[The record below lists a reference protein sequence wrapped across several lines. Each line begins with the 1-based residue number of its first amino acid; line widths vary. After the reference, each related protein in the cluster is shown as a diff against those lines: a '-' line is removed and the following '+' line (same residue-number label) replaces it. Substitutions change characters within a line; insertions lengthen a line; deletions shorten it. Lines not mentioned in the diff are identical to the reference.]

1 MNYVY
6 THRGFVLDRLA
17 VGVGRGIE
25 WYANAAVDQYYAD
38 LNHTTTPVN
47 SWEWRS
53 AAIETVLKLFS
64 LTPNFFATQLT
75 SGQPM
80 PPRALDFLY
89 STLNFIRTGRR
100 SLSVFNWIEL
110 LDYHPTLLPVVHRTQ
125 QDFMDDFG
133 DLLRLPLPRLIALWL
148 QQPMGLQDL
157 ILTAYVIFG
166 ALPEHFD
173 KAQRL

>member
-17 VGVGRGIE
+17 VGVSRGIE

-38 LNHTTTPVN
+38 LHHSTAPVN
-47 SWEWRS
+47 SWEWRRD
-53 AAIETVLKLFS
+53 AIETVHKLFT
-64 LTPNFFATQLT
+64 LTPNFFNTQLD
-75 SGQPM
+75 SGQPL

-100 SLSVFNWIEL
+100 SLSVWNWVEL
-110 LDYHPTLLPVVHRTQ
+110 LDFHPTVVPVAYRTR
-125 QDFMDDFG
+125 QDFKDEFA
-133 DLLRLPLPRLIALWL
+133 DLLQLPMSRLIALWL

-166 ALPEHFD
+166 PLPEHFD
-173 KAQRL
+173 KAMRL